1 MKQKKYILDTSAL
14 LSDPDL
20 VFSYH
25 NAEIIIPQ
33 IVLSE
38 LDRLKTSR
46 VDRTLVFRGREVSRV
61 LYSLSKQGKLTDGVE
76 TDRGSVIKIMA
87 SDNLGEIPYG
97 LNLKNADDVILALAH
112 NIIRNNPEADVTLIT
127 SDLNMLLRAQTLEI
141 TVERIEEKP
150 YKKSFFARV
159 REERELKLLVS
170 VIVILILGGILSVS
184 LYVSGYLTPPSSA
197 EIKEADFRVREESYK
212 KVLRENPRDVPARK
226 GLGNL
231 YFDNKQY
238 SKAILEFRSVLEV
251 EPDDTDVRSKMAISY
266 LEISNYDIALT
277 EFNKVL
283 ERDPSYAAAYYY
295 SGVAFEK
302 KGFPEQAVQQY
313 EAYLQIDPEGQFA
326 KNARDR
332 LDRIKGR

>member
-20 VFSYH
+20 VFSFH
-25 NAEIIIPQ
+25 HAEIIIPQ

-46 VDRTLVFRGREVSRV
+46 VDRALVFRGREVSRI

-76 TDRGSVIKIMA
+76 TERGSIIKIMP

-97 LNLKNADDVILALAH
+97 LNLKNADDIILAMTH
-112 NIIRNNPEADVTLIT
+112 NIIKQNPEADVTLIT

-141 TVERIEEKP
+141 TVERIEEKLF
-150 YKKSFFARV
+150 KKSFVQRV
-159 REERELKLLVS
+159 KEERELKLLLS
-170 VIVILILGGILSVS
+170 LIVILLLGGIISTS
-184 LYVSGYLTPPSSA
+184 LYVTGYLTPPSKTDV
-197 EIKEADFRVREESYK
+197 KEADFRVREESYK
-212 KVLRENPRDVPARK
+212 RVLRENPRDIPARK

-231 YFDNKQY
+231 YFDNKLY
-238 SKAILEFRSVLEV
+238 SKAIIEFRSVLEI

-277 EFNKVL
+277 EFGKVL
-283 ERDPSYAAAYYY
+283 DRDPSYSAAYYY
-295 SGVAFEK
+295 SGLAFEK
-302 KGFPEQAVQQY
+302 KGYPVEAAQQY
-313 EAYLQIDPEGQFA
+313 EAYLQVDPKGQYA
-326 KNARDR
+326 KSAEDR
-332 LDRIKGR
+332 LKNLGRR